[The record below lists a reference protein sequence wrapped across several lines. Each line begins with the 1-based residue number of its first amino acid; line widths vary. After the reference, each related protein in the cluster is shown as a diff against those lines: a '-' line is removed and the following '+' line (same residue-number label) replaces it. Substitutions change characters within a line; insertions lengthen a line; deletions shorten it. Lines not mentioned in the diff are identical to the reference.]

1 MREITIPYYHK
12 EDLKKTLLE
21 PTYPKTRNLVYNN
34 KNYVSGRSFHECYVF
49 SLYPILKARANHL
62 TESQIYLH
70 LLLLQIRQMQDPFTA

>member
-12 EDLKKTLLE
+12 EDFKNPLE
-21 PTYPKTRNLVYNN
+21 PTYSKTRNLVYNN
-34 KNYVSGRSFHECYVF
+34 KNYVSKRSFHECYVF
-49 SLYPILKARANHL
+49 FLYPILKARANHL